1 MKKRNLLIIIG
12 VLIIASLVMTL
23 VILNNKNKDK
33 DKDKTPTDKNLISIN
48 APEGINIET
57 TFIEGNKYIVINLIN
72 NTKEI
77 IKSSTLKVTFSTKEE
92 IKEVDLI
99 PVGNKSII
107 KIFIP
112 EELRK
117 NILKEKIKINYEI
130 KENTNEIKFLDVSK
144 LSNPMPNI
152 EVKDGEIFVNIEEEN
167 TIGSDITLLKGYVI
181 LYDNNKIVGTT
192 DFEISDIKNNSK
204 FNIDVK
210 LPSTLVINDN
220 EESLLEYD
228 KIEIYYTFAY

>member
-12 VLIIASLVMTL
+12 VLIIASLVITL
-23 VILNNKNKDK
+23 VILNNKNK

-99 PVGNKSII
+99 PVGSKSII

>member
-12 VLIIASLVMTL
+12 VLIIASLVITL

-130 KENTNEIKFLDVSK
+130 KENTNEIKFLDVCK

-220 EESLLEYD
+220 KESLLEYD

>member
-12 VLIIASLVMTL
+12 VLIIASLVITL
-23 VILNNKNKDK
+23 VILNNKN
-33 DKDKTPTDKNLISIN
+33 KDKTPTDKNLISIN

-99 PVGNKSII
+99 PAGNKSIV

-152 EVKDGEIFVNIEEEN
+152 EVKDGEMLVNIEEEN
-167 TIGSDITLLKGYVI
+167 IIGSDITLLKGYVI

-192 DFEISDIKNNSK
+192 DFEIGDIKNNSK

>member
-12 VLIIASLVMTL
+12 VLIIASLVITL
-23 VILNNKNKDK
+23 VILNNKN
-33 DKDKTPTDKNLISIN
+33 KDKTPTDKNLISIN

-99 PVGNKSII
+99 PAGNKSII

-152 EVKDGEIFVNIEEEN
+152 EVKDGEMFVNIEEEN

-210 LPSTLVINDN
+210 LPSTLVLNDN

>member
-12 VLIIASLVMTL
+12 VLIIASLVITL

-33 DKDKTPTDKNLISIN
+33 TPTDKNFISIT
-48 APEGINIET
+48 APEGINVET

-99 PVGNKSII
+99 PAGNKSII

-152 EVKDGEIFVNIEEEN
+152 EVKDGEMFVNIEEEN

>member
-12 VLIIASLVMTL
+12 VLIVISLGVVL
-23 VILNNKNKDK
+23 IIINNKGHIED
-33 DKDKTPTDKNLISIN
+33 DKTPTNKNLISIN
-48 APEGINIET
+48 TPEGINIET
-57 TFIEGNKYIVINLIN
+57 TFIENNKYMVINLIN

-130 KENTNEIKFLDVSK
+130 KENTNEMKLLDVSK

-152 EVKDGEIFVNIEEEN
+152 VVKDGEIFVNIEDEN

-210 LPSTLVINDN
+210 LPSTLIINDN

>member
-12 VLIIASLVMTL
+12 VLIIASLVITL
-23 VILNNKNKDK
+23 VILNNKN
-33 DKDKTPTDKNLISIN
+33 KDKTPTDKNLISIN

-57 TFIEGNKYIVINLIN
+57 TFIENNKYIVINLIN

-130 KENTNEIKFLDVSK
+130 KENTNEMKLLDVSK
-144 LSNPMPNI
+144 LSNPMPNAV
-152 EVKDGEIFVNIEEEN
+152 VKDGEIFVNIEEEN

-210 LPSTLVINDN
+210 LPGTSSMNDN

>member
-12 VLIIASLVMTL
+12 VLIIASLVITL
-23 VILNNKNKDK
+23 VILNNKN
-33 DKDKTPTDKNLISIN
+33 KDKTPTDKNLISIN

-99 PVGNKSII
+99 PAGNKSII

-152 EVKDGEIFVNIEEEN
+152 EVKDGEMFVNIEEEN

>member
-12 VLIIASLVMTL
+12 VLIIASLVITL

-33 DKDKTPTDKNLISIN
+33 DKDKIPTDKNLISIN

>member
-12 VLIIASLVMTL
+12 VLIIASLVITL

-48 APEGINIET
+48 APEGINVET
-57 TFIEGNKYIVINLIN
+57 TFIEGNKYMVINLIN

-92 IKEVDLI
+92 IKELDLI

-130 KENTNEIKFLDVSK
+130 KENTNEMKLLDVSK
-144 LSNPMPNI
+144 LSNPMPNAV
-152 EVKDGEIFVNIEEEN
+152 VKDGEIFVNIEEEN

-210 LPSTLVINDN
+210 LPGTSSINDN

>member
-12 VLIIASLVMTL
+12 VLIIASLVITL

-152 EVKDGEIFVNIEEEN
+152 EVKDGEMFVNIEEEN

>member
-12 VLIIASLVMTL
+12 VLIIASLVITL

>member
-12 VLIIASLVMTL
+12 VLIIASLVITL

-33 DKDKTPTDKNLISIN
+33 DKPPTDKNLISIN

-99 PVGNKSII
+99 PAGNKSII

-117 NILKEKIKINYEI
+117 NILKEKIK
-130 KENTNEIKFLDVSK
+130 KMKLLDVSK
-144 LSNPMPNI
+144 LSNTMPNI
-152 EVKDGEIFVNIEEEN
+152 VVKDGEMFVNIEEEN

>member
-1 MKKRNLLIIIG
+1 MKKRNLLIIIVG
-12 VLIIASLVMTL
+12 LIIASLVITL
-23 VILNNKNKDK
+23 VILNNKNK

-99 PVGNKSII
+99 PVGTKSII

-152 EVKDGEIFVNIEEEN
+152 EVKDGEIFINIEEEN

>member
-1 MKKRNLLIIIG
+1 MKKRNLLIIIVG
-12 VLIIASLVMTL
+12 LIIASLVITL
-23 VILNNKNKDK
+23 VILNNKNK

-130 KENTNEIKFLDVSK
+130 KENTNVLGSFTSILNLLLFFISLISKSVVPTILLLSYKITYPFNKVISLPIVFSSSIFTNISPSLTSILGIGLDSLETSK
-144 LSNPMPNI
+144 N
-152 EVKDGEIFVNIEEEN
+152 F
-167 TIGSDITLLKGYVI
+167 
-181 LYDNNKIVGTT
+181 
-192 DFEISDIKNNSK
+192 IS
-204 FNIDVK
+204 
-210 LPSTLVINDN
+210 LVFSFI
-220 EESLLEYD
+220 S
-228 KIEIYYTFAY
+228 

>member
-1 MKKRNLLIIIG
+1 MGLRFIYGTAGTGKSEFCFNEIKNNIKNKEKIYIITPEQFSYSAEKKLLEEINTNASVNAEVISFNRIANRVFTEVG
-12 VLIIASLVMTL
+12 GANEVLISKSSKAMLIYS
-23 VILNNKNKDK
+23 ILEKEK
-33 DKDKTPTDKNLISIN
+33 KNLKFLNSSDD
-48 APEGINIET
+48 NID
-57 TFIEGNKYIVINLIN
+57 I
-72 NTKEI
+72 
-77 IKSSTLKVTFSTKEE
+77 
-92 IKEVDLI
+92 
-99 PVGNKSII
+99 
-107 KIFIP
+107 
-112 EELRK
+112 
-117 NILKEKIKINYEI
+117 ILKEITEFKKH
-130 KENTNEIKFLDVSK
+130 
-144 LSNPMPNI
+144 NI
-152 EVKDGEIFVNIEEEN
+152 TTLNIEEEN

>member
-12 VLIIASLVMTL
+12 VLIIASLVITL

-33 DKDKTPTDKNLISIN
+33 DKTPTDKNFISIT
-48 APEGINIET
+48 APEGINVET

-99 PVGNKSII
+99 PAGNKSII

-112 EELRK
+112 EELR
-117 NILKEKIKINYEI
+117 

>member
-12 VLIIASLVMTL
+12 VLIIASLVITL
-23 VILNNKNKDK
+23 VILNNKNK

-99 PVGNKSII
+99 PAGNKSII

-117 NILKEKIKINYEI
+117 NILKEKIKIDYEI
-130 KENTNEIKFLDVSK
+130 K
-144 LSNPMPNI
+144 
-152 EVKDGEIFVNIEEEN
+152 EN

>member
-1 MKKRNLLIIIG
+1 MKKRNLLIIIVG
-12 VLIIASLVMTL
+12 LIIASLVITL
-23 VILNNKNKDK
+23 AILNNKNK

-77 IKSSTLKVTFSTKEE
+77 IKSSTLKVTFST
-92 IKEVDLI
+92 KEVDLI

>member
-1 MKKRNLLIIIG
+1 MEKSVLRKEMKRLRREMTAEERKIRDEKIFENLT
-12 VLIIASLVMTL
+12 TL
-23 VILNNKNKDK
+23 SRFKDK
-33 DKDKTPTDKNLISIN
+33 KWFYIYVSYGTETD
-48 APEGINIET
+48 
-57 TFIEGNKYIVINLIN
+57 
-72 NTKEI
+72 TKEI

>member
-1 MKKRNLLIIIG
+1 MKKRNLLIIIVG
-12 VLIIASLVMTL
+12 LIIASLVITL
-23 VILNNKNKDK
+23 VILNNKNK

-130 KENTNEIKFLDVSK
+130 IENTNEINFLDFSK
-144 LSNPMPNI
+144 LSNPIPNI
-152 EVKDGEIFVNIEEEN
+152 EVKD
-167 TIGSDITLLKGYVI
+167 
-181 LYDNNKIVGTT
+181 
-192 DFEISDIKNNSK
+192 
-204 FNIDVK
+204 
-210 LPSTLVINDN
+210 
-220 EESLLEYD
+220 
-228 KIEIYYTFAY
+228 

>member
-12 VLIIASLVMTL
+12 VLIIASLVITL
-23 VILNNKNKDK
+23 VILNNKNK

-57 TFIEGNKYIVINLIN
+57 TFIENNKYIVI
-72 NTKEI
+72 
-77 IKSSTLKVTFSTKEE
+77 KEE

-99 PVGNKSII
+99 PAGNKSII

-130 KENTNEIKFLDVSK
+130 KENTNEMKLLDVSK